1 MSESDAVDAMLS
13 RLSFSASIRAEQLA
27 LQEANKL
34 SVKQVMKVSC
44 IFCLLVSRKV
54 GGGCPLYLWPCVGAK
69 HRRYK

>member
-44 IFCLLVSRKV
+44 IFCLLVS
-54 GGGCPLYLWPCVGAK
+54 
-69 HRRYK
+69 